1 MGEIVGVGLIAHVP
15 TIMLPVQTRRE
26 LNEGKDSTLVSGL
39 EKLRTDVFES
49 DDYDTV
55 IVLDSHWAST
65 VEFIVTSQERR
76 HGLFTSEELPR
87 GMHGVPFDYRGDP
100 ELATLI
106 GAQAEKNGTWITP
119 IDDPDLP
126 VMYATI
132 NLWKY
137 LGEGL
142 PDKKWISVSL
152 CQTATDED
160 FLRAGRAIGEAIAK
174 SDRRVIL
181 LASGALS
188 HTFYKL
194 RELRKHEM
202 ADPSHI
208 FSEAARAADYERLD
222 WFTTGDHARVLE
234 TMPAFHKV
242 RPEGMFGH
250 WLLTIGAIGEEAC
263 TAPGVLYSEY
273 ENSIGT
279 GQVHV
284 WFPRPEAGFPAA
296 KNLVLS
302 RE

>member
-1 MGEIVGVGLIAHVP
+1 MGEVVGVGLIAHVP
-15 TIMLPVQTRRE
+15 TIMLPIQTRME
-26 LNEGKDSTLVSGL
+26 LNEGKDSTLVAGL
-39 EKLRTDVFES
+39 EKLRADVFES

-55 IVLDSHWAST
+55 VVLDSHWAST
-65 VEFIVTSQERR
+65 VEFLVASHERR

-87 GMHGVPFDYRGDP
+87 GMHGVPFDYPGDP
-100 ELATLI
+100 ELSALMSQ
-106 GAQAEKNGTWITP
+106 QAEKNGTWITP

-142 PDKKWISVSL
+142 PDKKWVSVSV

-188 HTFYKL
+188 HTFFKL

-202 ADPSHI
+202 ADPAHI
-208 FSEAARAADYERLD
+208 FSAAAREADYERLE
-222 WFTTGDHARVLE
+222 WFTNGDHAKVLE

-242 RPEGMFGH
+242 RPEAMFGH
-250 WLLTIGAIGEEAC
+250 WLLTAGAIGEDAC
-263 TAPGVLYSEY
+263 TAKGIMYSEY

-284 WFPRPEAGFPAA
+284 WFPKPEGGFPQA
-296 KNLVLS
+296 KDLVLS
-302 RE
+302 RD

>member
-1 MGEIVGVGLIAHVP
+1 MGEVVGVGLIAHVP
-15 TIMLPVQTRRE
+15 TIMLPKETRME

-49 DDYDTV
+49 ADYDTV
-55 IVLDSHWAST
+55 IVLDSHWATT
-65 VEFIVTSQERR
+65 VEFVVTSHERR
-76 HGLFTSEELPR
+76 SGKFTSEELPR

-100 ELATLI
+100 ELAALI
-106 GAQAEKNGTWITP
+106 ADEAEKNGTWITP

-142 PDKKWISVSL
+142 PDKRWISVSL

-174 SDRRVIL
+174 SDRKVIL

-208 FSEAARAADYERLD
+208 YSEAARIADFERLD
-222 WFTTGDHARVLE
+222 WFASGDHAKVLE

-263 TAPGVLYSEY
+263 TAPGTLYSEY

-284 WFPRPEAGFPAA
+284 WFPRPDGGFPRA
-296 KNLVLS
+296 KDLTLS
-302 RE
+302 RD

>member
-1 MGEIVGVGLIAHVP
+1 MGEVVGVGLIAHVP
-15 TIMLPVQTRRE
+15 TIMLPKETRME

-39 EKLRTDVFES
+39 EKLRRDVFES

-55 IVLDSHWAST
+55 IVLDSHWATT
-65 VEFIVTSQERR
+65 VEFVVTSHERR
-76 HGLFTSEELPR
+76 SGKFTSEELPR
-87 GMHGVPFDYRGDP
+87 GMQGVPFDYLGDP
-100 ELATLI
+100 QLAELIA
-106 GAQAEKNGTWITP
+106 AQAEKNGTWITP

-142 PDKKWISVSL
+142 PDKRWVSVSL

-208 FSEAARAADYERLD
+208 FSEAARAADHERLD
-222 WFTTGDHARVLE
+222 WFTAGDHAKVLE
-234 TMPAFHKV
+234 TMPAFHTV

-250 WLLTIGAIGEEAC
+250 WLLTAGAIGEENC

-284 WFPRPEAGFPAA
+284 WFPKPVGGFPRA
-296 KNLVLS
+296 KDLTLS
-302 RE
+302 RD

>member
-1 MGEIVGVGLIAHVP
+1 MGEVVGVGLIAHVP
-15 TIMLPVQTRRE
+15 TIMLPEAERRE
-26 LNEGKDSTLVSGL
+26 LNEGRDLTLVAGL
-39 EKLRTDVFES
+39 QKLRREVFES

-55 IVLDSHWAST
+55 IVLDSHWATT
-65 VEFIVTSQERR
+65 VEFVVTSQARR
-76 HGLFTSEELPR
+76 SGKFTSEELPR
-87 GMHGVPFDYRGDP
+87 GMHGVPYDYAGDP
-100 ELATLI
+100 QLAELIAD
-106 GAQAEKNGTWITP
+106 QAEKNGTWITP

-142 PDKKWISVSL
+142 PDKKWLSVSL

-194 RELRKHEM
+194 RDLRKHEM
-202 ADPSHI
+202 SDPSHI

-222 WFTTGDHARVLE
+222 WFSTGDHARVLE

-250 WLLTIGAIGEEAC
+250 WLMTIGAIGEEAC
-263 TAPGVLYSEY
+263 TAPGVMYSEY

-284 WFPRPEAGFPAA
+284 WFPRPEGGFPAA
-296 KNLVLS
+296 RDLVLS

>member
-1 MGEIVGVGLIAHVP
+1 MGEVVGVGLIAHVP
-15 TIMLPVQTRRE
+15 TIMLPKETRME

-39 EKLRTDVFES
+39 EKLRKDVFES

-55 IVLDSHWAST
+55 IVLDSHWATT
-65 VEFIVTSQERR
+65 VEFVVTSHDHR
-76 HGLFTSEELPR
+76 GGKFTSEELPR
-87 GMHGVPFDYRGDP
+87 GMHGVPFDYAGDP
-100 ELATLI
+100 ELAMLI
-106 GAQAEKNGTWITP
+106 AEQAEKNGTWITP

-137 LGEGL
+137 LGEGI
-142 PDKKWISVSL
+142 PDKKWVSVSL

-194 RELRKHEM
+194 RDLRKHEM

-208 FSEAARAADYERLD
+208 FSDAARAADFERLD
-222 WFTTGDHARVLE
+222 WFAAGDHAKVLE
-234 TMPAFHKV
+234 TMPEFHKV

-250 WLLTIGAIGEEAC
+250 WLMTIGAIGEEAC

-284 WFPRPEAGFPAA
+284 WFPRPEGGFPAP
-296 KNLVLS
+296 KDLVLS

>member
-15 TIMLPVQTRRE
+15 TIMLPIQTRME
-26 LNEGKDSTLVSGL
+26 LNEGKDSTLVPGL
-39 EKLRTDVFES
+39 EKLRADVFES

-65 VEFIVTSQERR
+65 VEFLVASQERR

-87 GMHGVPFDYRGDP
+87 GMHGVPFDYPGDP
-100 ELATLI
+100 ELAELI

-160 FLRAGRAIGEAIAK
+160 FLRAVCWPRSIA
-174 SDRRVIL
+174 
-181 LASGALS
+181 G
-188 HTFYKL
+188 
-194 RELRKHEM
+194 
-202 ADPSHI
+202 
-208 FSEAARAADYERLD
+208 
-222 WFTTGDHARVLE
+222 
-234 TMPAFHKV
+234 
-242 RPEGMFGH
+242 
-250 WLLTIGAIGEEAC
+250 
-263 TAPGVLYSEY
+263 
-273 ENSIGT
+273 
-279 GQVHV
+279 
-284 WFPRPEAGFPAA
+284 
-296 KNLVLS
+296 
-302 RE
+302 

>member
-1 MGEIVGVGLIAHVP
+1 MGEVVGVGLIAHVP
-15 TIMLPVQTRRE
+15 TIMLPEAERRE
-26 LNEGKDSTLVSGL
+26 LNEGRDLTLVAGL
-39 EKLRTDVFES
+39 QKLREEVFES

-55 IVLDSHWAST
+55 IVLDSHWATT
-65 VEFIVTSQERR
+65 VEFVVTSQARR
-76 HGLFTSEELPR
+76 SGKFTSEELPR
-87 GMHGVPFDYRGDP
+87 GMHGVPYDYAGDP
-100 ELATLI
+100 QLAELIAD
-106 GAQAEKNGTWITP
+106 QAEKNGTWITP

-142 PDKKWISVSL
+142 PDKKWLSVSL

-194 RELRKHEM
+194 RDLRKHEM
-202 ADPSHI
+202 SDPSHI

-222 WFTTGDHARVLE
+222 WFSTGDHARVLE

-250 WLLTIGAIGEEAC
+250 WLMTIGAIGEEAC
-263 TAPGVLYSEY
+263 TAPGVMYSEY

-284 WFPRPEAGFPAA
+284 WFPRPEGGFPAA
-296 KNLVLS
+296 RDLVLS
-302 RE
+302 RV

>member
-1 MGEIVGVGLIAHVP
+1 MGEVVGVGLIAHVP
-15 TIMLPVQTRRE
+15 TIMLPEAERRE
-26 LNEGKDSTLVSGL
+26 LNEGRDLTLVAGL
-39 EKLRTDVFES
+39 QKLRKEVFES

-55 IVLDSHWAST
+55 IVLDSHWATT
-65 VEFIVTSQERR
+65 VEFVVTSQARR
-76 HGLFTSEELPR
+76 SGKFTSEELPR
-87 GMHGVPFDYRGDP
+87 GMHGVPYDYAGDP
-100 ELATLI
+100 QLAELIAD
-106 GAQAEKNGTWITP
+106 QAEKNGTWITP

-142 PDKKWISVSL
+142 PDKKWLSVSL

-194 RELRKHEM
+194 RDLRKHEM
-202 ADPSHI
+202 SDPSHI

-222 WFTTGDHARVLE
+222 WFSTGDHARVLE

-250 WLLTIGAIGEEAC
+250 WLMTIGAIGEEAC
-263 TAPGVLYSEY
+263 TAPGVMYSEY

-284 WFPRPEAGFPAA
+284 WFPRPEGGFPAA
-296 KNLVLS
+296 RDLVLS

>member
-1 MGEIVGVGLIAHVP
+1 
-15 TIMLPVQTRRE
+15 
-26 LNEGKDSTLVSGL
+26 
-39 EKLRTDVFES
+39 
-49 DDYDTV
+49 
-55 IVLDSHWAST
+55 
-65 VEFIVTSQERR
+65 
-76 HGLFTSEELPR
+76 
-87 GMHGVPFDYRGDP
+87 
-100 ELATLI
+100 
-106 GAQAEKNGTWITP
+106 
-119 IDDPDLP
+119 
-126 VMYATI
+126 
-132 NLWKY
+132 
-137 LGEGL
+137 

-208 FSEAARAADYERLD
+208 FSEAARAADHERLD
-222 WFTTGDHARVLE
+222 WFTTGDHAKVLE
-234 TMPAFHKV
+234 TMPAFHTV

-284 WFPRPEAGFPAA
+284 WFPRPDGGFPAA

>member
-1 MGEIVGVGLIAHVP
+1 MGEVVGVGLIAHVP
-15 TIMLPVQTRRE
+15 TIMLPKETRME

-39 EKLRTDVFES
+39 EKLRKDVFES

-55 IVLDSHWAST
+55 IVLDSHWATT
-65 VEFIVTSQERR
+65 VEFVVTSHERR
-76 HGLFTSEELPR
+76 SGKFTSEELPR
-87 GMHGVPFDYRGDP
+87 GMHGVPYDYLGDP
-100 ELATLI
+100 ELAHLI
-106 GAQAEKNGTWITP
+106 AGEAEKNGTWITP
-119 IDDPDLP
+119 INDPDLP

-142 PDKKWISVSL
+142 PDKRWISVSL

-188 HTFYKL
+188 HTFFKL

-208 FSEAARAADYERLD
+208 FSEAARVADYERLD
-222 WFTTGDHARVLE
+222 WFKAGDHAKVLE

-250 WLLTIGAIGEEAC
+250 WLLTIGAIGEENC

-284 WFPRPEAGFPAA
+284 WFPRPVGGFPRA
-296 KNLVLS
+296 KDLTLS
-302 RE
+302 RD